1 MVSIREQT
9 LFPNTKYQYNVESKL
24 FFKKID
30 VVSFPENSLIIN
42 VVDKTELESKINE
55 RLSFLDHLIGVAN
68 RKEIKGFRK

>member
-1 MVSIREQT
+1 M
-9 LFPNTKYQYNVESKL
+9 

-55 RLSFLDHLIGVAN
+55 RSYDSLKSYLSPLREKLKASDVLIMEGKLSIN
-68 RKEIKGFRK
+68 PSSGSGGPTHP